1 MGFIREIRRDIEQE
15 ALCLMRE
22 YRSLL
27 LAEAKQLTNDDS
39 VAEDLVMKT
48 IESYLAQPDE
58 GLPAKGK
65 VRAWLRTT
73 LRNHFNNSVRGKARA
88 CTVYLDEEDAARID
102 EIAPADN
109 SSDEAILAHSDA
121 ELVRNVLARLPQS
134 ARSVIVMH
142 YFESL
147 TIRQIAE
154 LLRKSPDSVKSNLYY
169 ARKVLAKRL
178 GKMMG
183 RAALAIAALIF
194 GGSLLYAAAVATG
207 LAPSPFAADEES
219 EVVFNAKSTENTED
233 SLTGLTGFTGLSEAG
248 APHPS
253 SDRLCGSLRSGDI
266 QTPNHES
273 SASAEA
279 TAGMRTTNHETNGDS
294 PQGFE
299 AITVNSNTNNEE
311 TTMNTQVVKSAAVKM
326 MAAGA
331 MLAAAAP
338 TLAARSARADS
349 LKNYQVLQYL
359 ESSGTQA
366 IDTGVKFGGT
376 TRLALRMQTL
386 NGITDGMIGA
396 IDACTSG
403 GYDRFHFNVIIN
415 NNAQELHVYALH
427 LDSSILIKKVDGAW
441 HEWDIDKFRGRIFK
455 DSSEIAAI
463 SSEPAYT
470 DAEADHSTL
479 WLFGRNSNTPSLRQY
494 AKVRISTTV
503 IMQEGNLERQLIPC
517 RRLSDNELG
526 MYDLVHREFLTNI
539 GTGSFMAGPAGLGC
553 VEIPP
558 QIYVGQ
564 SEICPEVVIN
574 NAGQTR
580 VAGRDYT
587 VSYSDNTALGIGK
600 ATITGIG
607 DYTDCGIVV
616 VRFAIVPEEAKLP
629 GEYQRVAWLESTK
642 GGGQVIDTLVH
653 PTGGTRMEIYFQA
666 PHLAEMN
673 QFGVIYDKGSSIYE
687 RFHFGGNGEG
697 QKVFA
702 GLGTW
707 STTNFDYT
715 RDWTMLVV
723 RAMNDRGYFSMN
735 GVMLAESDSTGA
747 FSPAENMPIWLFGRN
762 SNVESLKRYSACRLM
777 YADIREGDSNPPTLT
792 HRLVPCRR
800 IADGELGVYDTVAR
814 QFHYDTGRAARGAA
828 AFVAGPDVGDGWRPG
843 TAIYLH

>member
-27 LAEAKQLTNDDS
+27 FAEAKQLTNDDS

-73 LRNHFNNSVRGKARA
+73 LRNNFNNSVRGKARA

-121 ELVRNVLARLPQS
+121 ELVRNVLARLPES

-147 TIRQIAE
+147 SIRQIAE

-248 APHPS
+248 APP
-253 SDRLCGSLRSGDI
+253 

-279 TAGMRTTNHETNGDS
+279 TAGMRTTNPELTTTNL
-294 PQGFE
+294 
-299 AITVNSNTNNEE
+299 TTTNNEE

-366 IDTGVKFGGT
+366 IDTGVKYGKS
-376 TRLALRMQTL
+376 TRLRFRMQTL
-386 NGITDGMIGA
+386 NDKHVGA
-396 IDACTSG
+396 IDACSDSNH
-403 GYDRFHFNVIIN
+403 DRFHFRVESNQFRFFCFHGVGQFTFGTQDENWHTYDIN
-415 NNAQELHVYALH
+415 RAERKIYR
-427 LDSSILIKKVDGAW
+427 DGAYQAA
-441 HEWDIDKFRGRIFK
+441 FA
-455 DSSEIAAI
+455 IAD
-463 SSEPAYT
+463 EDEYT
-470 DAEADHSTL
+470 LDEEDHSTI
-479 WLFGRNSNTPSLRQY
+479 WLFGRNGNPSSLIQY
-494 AKVRISTTV
+494 ATARIGT
-503 IMQEGNLERQLIPC
+503 IELWQEDRQERLLIPC
-517 RRLSDNELG
+517 KRLRDNELG
-526 MYDLVHREFLTNI
+526 MYDLIRKEFLVNV
-539 GTGSFMAGPAGLGC
+539 GTGTFTAGPEGLGC

-558 QIYVGQ
+558 QIFEGQ
-564 SEICPEVVIN
+564 AEICPEVVIK

-580 VAGRDYT
+580 VEGTDYT
-587 VSYSDNTALGIGK
+587 LAWSRNTS
-600 ATITGIG
+600 TGIG
-607 DYTDCGIVV
+607 ILKITPLGDYVNCGSVEV
-616 VRFAIVPEEAKLP
+616 PFAIVPPEGRLP
-629 GEYQRVAWLESTK
+629 SEYRRVAYLESTR
-642 GGGQVIDTLVH
+642 GGRQNVDTGVH
-653 PTGGTRMEIYFQA
+653 PTGSMRFQVFLQA
-666 PHLAEMN
+666 PRSEAMS
-673 QFGVIYDKGSSIYE
+673 QFGMIDDKGGGTYE
-687 RFHFGGNGEG
+687 RFHIGKNGSNIFGCTGVKISTGFNYVTYVGHNWVAMTLRTRPNGGSPKGWFVLGGNSQE
-697 QKVFA
+697 
-702 GLGTW
+702 L
-707 STTNFDYT
+707 
-715 RDWTMLVV
+715 
-723 RAMNDRGYFSMN
+723 
-735 GVMLAESDSTGA
+735 SDIGA
-747 FSPAENMPIWLFGRN
+747 FSEGNSTIWLFGRN
-762 SNVESLKRYSACRLM
+762 SDTDSLKTYSAFRLM
-777 YADIREGDSNPPTLT
+777 YADIKEGDDDLVTT
-792 HRLVPCRR
+792 HHFVPCRR

-814 QFHYDTGRAARGAA
+814 QFLYDTGRAARGAA

>member
-27 LAEAKQLTNDDS
+27 FAEAKQLTNDDS

-121 ELVRNVLARLPQS
+121 ELVRNVLARPPQS

-248 APHPS
+248 APP
-253 SDRLCGSLRSGDI
+253 
-266 QTPNHES
+266 QTQNHES

-279 TAGMRTTNHETNGDS
+279 TAGMRTTNPELTTTNL
-294 PQGFE
+294 
-299 AITVNSNTNNEE
+299 TTNNEE

-349 LKNYQVLQYL
+349 LKNYQVLKYL

-366 IDTGVKFGGT
+366 IDTGVKYANDTCLYTQMQVLNNNTGGH
-376 TRLALRMQTL
+376 
-386 NGITDGMIGA
+386 IGA
-396 IDACTSG
+396 IDQCSDNTN
-403 GYDRFHFNVIIN
+403 DRFHFYVKNSTLHVFAAHSESSAVVNSVGDGWNQWFIDKIN
-415 NNAQELHVYALH
+415 NRLSKNGSYATGLASGAYGIAD
-427 LDSSILIKKVDGAW
+427 DS
-441 HEWDIDKFRGRIFK
+441 
-455 DSSEIAAI
+455 
-463 SSEPAYT
+463 
-470 DAEADHSTL
+470 HSTI
-479 WLFGRNSNTPSLRQY
+479 WLFGRNSNNPSYRQY
-494 AKVRISTTV
+494 ATVRLSLTAIFHDDS
-503 IMQEGNLERQLIPC
+503 LERQLIPC

-526 MYDLVHREFLTNI
+526 MYDLVRREFLTNI
-539 GTGSFMAGPAGLGC
+539 GTGSFAAGPEGLGC
-553 VEIPP
+553 AEIPP
-558 QIYVGQ
+558 QIYSGQ
-564 SEICPEVVIN
+564 PEICPEVVVR

-580 VAGRDYT
+580 VEGVDYT
-587 VSYSDNTALGIGK
+587 VSYSDNTAIGIGK

-607 DYTDCGIVV
+607 DYADCGSVV
-616 VRFAIVPEEAKLP
+616 VRFAIVPEETQLP
-629 GEYQRVAWLESTK
+629 GEYQRVAYLESTK
-642 GGGQVIDTLVH
+642 GGGQVIDTGIH
-653 PTGGTRMEIYFQA
+653 PTGSMQMEIRFQA
-666 PHLAEMN
+666 PRLAQMSL
-673 QFGVIYDKGSSIYE
+673 FGAIYDKGGTYE
-687 RFHFGGNGEG
+687 RYHVGRNPDAGYYE
-697 QKVFA
+697 A

-707 STTNFDYT
+707 GSGNGGDSGRNWTT
-715 RDWTMLVV
+715 MMV
-723 RAMNDRGYFSMN
+723 RTIEGRARFEMN
-735 GVMLAESDSTGA
+735 GELKNWSSSIGTLNPE
-747 FSPAENMPIWLFGRN
+747 ENMTIWLFGRN
-762 SNVESLKRYSACRLM
+762 SNNESLKRYSACRLM
-777 YADIREGDSNPPTLT
+777 YAEFCECDSSPPTLT

-800 IADGELGVYDTVAR
+800 IADSELGVYDTVAN
-814 QFHYDTGRAARGAA
+814 QFLYNTGRVARGAA
-828 AFVAGPDVGDGWRPG
+828 AFVAGPDVGSGSRPG
-843 TAIYLH
+843 LTIFVR

>member
-27 LAEAKQLTNDDS
+27 FAEAKQLTNDDS

-147 TIRQIAE
+147 SIRQIAE

-219 EVVFNAKSTENTED
+219 EVIFNAKSTEDTES
-233 SLTGLTGFTGLSEAG
+233 SLEVFEGLDEECLILG
-248 APHPS
+248 ADP
-253 SDRLCGSLRSGDI
+253 
-266 QTPNHES
+266 TNHES

-326 MAAGA
+326 LAAGA
-331 MLAAAAP
+331 MLAAP

-349 LKNYQVLQYL
+349 LKNYQVLKYL

-403 GYDRFHFNVIIN
+403 GHDRFHFNVIIN

-427 LDSSILIKKVDGAW
+427 LDNSILIKNVDGAW

-463 SSEPAYT
+463 SSGPAYT
-470 DAEADHSTL
+470 DAKADHSTL

-539 GTGSFMAGPAGLGC
+539 GTGSFAAGPEGLGC
-553 VEIPP
+553 AEIPP
-558 QIYVGQ
+558 QIYSGQ
-564 SEICPEVVIN
+564 SEICPEVVVR

-580 VAGRDYT
+580 VEGVDYT
-587 VSYSDNTALGIGK
+587 VSYSDNTAIGIGK

-607 DYTDCGIVV
+607 DYADCGSVV

-629 GEYQRVAWLESTK
+629 GKYQRVAWLESTK

-666 PHLAEMN
+666 PYLAEMN

-707 STTNFDYT
+707 STTNFDYA

-814 QFHYDTGRAARGAA
+814 QFLYDTGRAARGAA
-828 AFVAGPDVGDGWRPG
+828 AFVAGPDVGDSWRPG
-843 TAIYLH
+843 TVIRLN

>member
-27 LAEAKQLTNDDS
+27 FAEAKQLTNDDS

-121 ELVRNVLARLPQS
+121 ELVRNVLARLPES

-219 EVVFNAKSTENTED
+219 EVVFNAKSTEDTED

-279 TAGMRTTNHETNGDS
+279 TAGMRTTNPELTTTNL
-294 PQGFE
+294 
-299 AITVNSNTNNEE
+299 TTTNNEE

-349 LKNYQVLQYL
+349 LKNYQVLKYL

-366 IDTGVKFGGT
+366 IDTGIKYADDTCLYTQMQVLNNNTGGH
-376 TRLALRMQTL
+376 
-386 NGITDGMIGA
+386 IGA
-396 IDACTSG
+396 IDQCSDNTN
-403 GYDRFHFNVIIN
+403 DRFHFRVDNSTFWAYAAHLESGSAVTSVGDGWNQWFIDKIN
-415 NNAQELHVYALH
+415 NRLSKNGSYAAL
-427 LDSSILIKKVDGAW
+427 LALGAYGIADDS
-441 HEWDIDKFRGRIFK
+441 
-455 DSSEIAAI
+455 
-463 SSEPAYT
+463 
-470 DAEADHSTL
+470 HSTI
-479 WLFGRNSNTPSLRQY
+479 WLFGRNSNNPSYRQY
-494 AKVRISTTV
+494 ATVRLSLTV
-503 IMQEGNLERQLIPC
+503 IFHDESLERQMIPC

-526 MYDLVHREFLTNI
+526 MYDLVRREFLTNI
-539 GTGSFMAGPAGLGC
+539 GTGSFTAGPEGLGC
-553 VEIPP
+553 AEIPP
-558 QIYVGQ
+558 QIYSGQ
-564 SEICPEVVIN
+564 SEICPEVVVK

-580 VAGRDYT
+580 VEGRDYT
-587 VSYSDNTALGIGK
+587 VTYSDNTAPGIGK

-607 DYTDCGIVV
+607 DYADCGSVV
-616 VRFAIVPEEAKLP
+616 VRFAIVPEETELP
-629 GEYQRVAWLESTK
+629 GEYQRVAYLESTK
-642 GGGQVIDTLVH
+642 GGGQVIDTGIH
-653 PTGGTRMEIYFQA
+653 PTGSMQMEIRFQA
-666 PHLAEMN
+666 PRLAEMSL
-673 QFGVIYDKGSSIYE
+673 FGAIYDKGGTYE
-687 RFHFGGNGEG
+687 RYHVGRNPDAGYYE
-697 QKVFA
+697 A

-707 STTNFDYT
+707 GSGSGGDSGRNWTTI
-715 RDWTMLVV
+715 LVRTIEG
-723 RAMNDRGYFSMN
+723 RARFEMN
-735 GVMLAESDSTGA
+735 GELKNWSSSIGEFTPTD
-747 FSPAENMPIWLFGRN
+747 NMTIWLFGRN
-762 SNVESLKRYSACRLM
+762 SNTESLKRYSACRLM
-777 YADIREGDSNPPTLT
+777 YAEFCECDSNPPAPTN
-792 HRLVPCRR
+792 RLVPCRR

-814 QFHYDTGRAARGAA
+814 QFHYDTGREARGAA
-828 AFVAGPDVGDGWRPG
+828 AFVAGPDVGDSWRPG
-843 TAIYLH
+843 TVIRLN

>member
-27 LAEAKQLTNDDS
+27 FAEAKQLTNDDS

-121 ELVRNVLARLPQS
+121 ELVRNVLARLPES

-219 EVVFNAKSTENTED
+219 EVVFNAKSTEDTES
-233 SLTGLTGFTGLSEAG
+233 SLEVFEGLDEECLILG
-248 APHPS
+248 ADP
-253 SDRLCGSLRSGDI
+253 
-266 QTPNHES
+266 TNHES

-279 TAGMRTTNHETNGDS
+279 TAGMRTTNPELTTTNL
-294 PQGFE
+294 
-299 AITVNSNTNNEE
+299 TTTNNEE

-331 MLAAAAP
+331 MLAATAP

-349 LKNYQVLQYL
+349 LKNYQVLKYL

-366 IDTGVKFGGT
+366 IDTGVKYADDTCLYTQMQVLNNNTGGH
-376 TRLALRMQTL
+376 
-386 NGITDGMIGA
+386 IGA
-396 IDACTSG
+396 IDQCSDNIN
-403 GYDRFHFNVIIN
+403 DRFHFRVDNSRFWAYAAHSESGSAVNSVGDGWNQWFIDKIN
-415 NNAQELHVYALH
+415 N
-427 LDSSILIKKVDGAW
+427 
-441 HEWDIDKFRGRIFK
+441 RIFK
-455 DSSEIAAI
+455 NGSSAAGLALGAYGTADDS
-463 SSEPAYT
+463 
-470 DAEADHSTL
+470 HSTI
-479 WLFGRNSNTPSLRQY
+479 WLFGRNSNNSSYRQY
-494 AKVRISTTV
+494 ATVRLSLTAIFHDES
-503 IMQEGNLERQLIPC
+503 LERQMIPC

-526 MYDLVHREFLTNI
+526 MYDLVRREFLTNI
-539 GTGSFMAGPAGLGC
+539 GTGSFTAGPEGLGC
-553 VEIPP
+553 AEIPP
-558 QIYVGQ
+558 QIYSGQ
-564 SEICPEVVIN
+564 SEICPEVVVK

-580 VAGRDYT
+580 VEGRDYT
-587 VSYSDNTALGIGK
+587 VTYSDNTAPGIGK

-607 DYTDCGIVV
+607 DYADCGSVV
-616 VRFAIVPEEAKLP
+616 VRFAIVPEETELP
-629 GEYQRVAWLESTK
+629 GEYQRVAYLESTK
-642 GGGQVIDTLVH
+642 GGGQVIDTGIH
-653 PTGGTRMEIYFQA
+653 PTGSMQMEIRFQA
-666 PHLAEMN
+666 PRLAEMSL
-673 QFGVIYDKGSSIYE
+673 FGAIYDKGGTYE
-687 RFHFGGNGEG
+687 RYHVGRNPDAGYYE
-697 QKVFA
+697 A

-707 STTNFDYT
+707 GSGSGGDSGRNWTTI
-715 RDWTMLVV
+715 LVRTIEG
-723 RAMNDRGYFSMN
+723 RARFEMN
-735 GVMLAESDSTGA
+735 GELKNWSSSIGEFTPTD
-747 FSPAENMPIWLFGRN
+747 NMTIWLFGRN
-762 SNVESLKRYSACRLM
+762 SNTESLKRYSACRLM
-777 YADIREGDSNPPTLT
+777 YAEFCECDSNPPAPTN
-792 HRLVPCRR
+792 RLVPCRR

-814 QFHYDTGRAARGAA
+814 QFHYDTGRVARGAA
-828 AFVAGPDVGDGWRPG
+828 AFVAGPDVGDSWRPG
-843 TAIYLH
+843 TVIRLN

>member
-27 LAEAKQLTNDDS
+27 FAEAKQLTNDDS

-121 ELVRNVLARLPQS
+121 ELVRNVLARLPES

-194 GGSLLYAAAVATG
+194 GGSLLYAAAVVTG
-207 LAPSPFAADEES
+207 FAPSPFAADEES
-219 EVVFNAKSTENTED
+219 EVVFNAKSTEDTES
-233 SLTGLTGFTGLSEAG
+233 SLEVFEGLDEECLILG
-248 APHPS
+248 ADP
-253 SDRLCGSLRSGDI
+253 
-266 QTPNHES
+266 TNHES
-273 SASAEA
+273 
-279 TAGMRTTNHETNGDS
+279 RTTNHETNGDS

-349 LKNYQVLQYL
+349 LKNYQVLKYL

-427 LDSSILIKKVDGAW
+427 LDSSILIKNVDGAW

-463 SSEPAYT
+463 SSGPAYT

-539 GTGSFMAGPAGLGC
+539 GTGSFTAGPAGLGC

-629 GEYQRVAWLESTK
+629 GKYQRVAWLESTK

-697 QKVFA
+697 QKVSA

-814 QFHYDTGRAARGAA
+814 QFLYDTGRAARGAA
-828 AFVAGPDVGDGWRPG
+828 AFVAGPDVGDSWRPG
-843 TAIYLH
+843 TVIRLN

>member
-27 LAEAKQLTNDDS
+27 FAEAKQLTNDDS

-147 TIRQIAE
+147 SIRQIAE

-169 ARKVLAKRL
+169 ARKVLAKRR

-219 EVVFNAKSTENTED
+219 EVIFNAKSTEDTES
-233 SLTGLTGFTGLSEAG
+233 SLEVFEGLDEECLSLG
-248 APHPS
+248 ADP
-253 SDRLCGSLRSGDI
+253 
-266 QTPNHES
+266 TNHES

-326 MAAGA
+326 LAAGA
-331 MLAAAAP
+331 MLAAP

-349 LKNYQVLQYL
+349 LKNYQVLKYL

-403 GYDRFHFNVIIN
+403 GHDRFHFNVIIN

-427 LDSSILIKKVDGAW
+427 LDNSILIKNVDGAW

-463 SSEPAYT
+463 SSGPAYT
-470 DAEADHSTL
+470 DAKADHSTL

-587 VSYSDNTALGIGK
+587 VSYSDNTAIGIGK

-607 DYTDCGIVV
+607 DYADCGSVV

-629 GEYQRVAWLESTK
+629 GKYQRVAWLESTK

-666 PHLAEMN
+666 PYLAEMN

-707 STTNFDYT
+707 STTNFDYA

-762 SNVESLKRYSACRLM
+762 SNVESLKKYSACRLM

-814 QFHYDTGRAARGAA
+814 QFHYDTGRVARGAA
-828 AFVAGPDVGDGWRPG
+828 AFVAGPDVGDSWRPG
-843 TAIYLH
+843 TVIRLN

>member
-27 LAEAKQLTNDDS
+27 FAEAKQLTNDDS

-121 ELVRNVLARLPQS
+121 ELVRNVLSRLPQS

-147 TIRQIAE
+147 SIRQIAE

-207 LAPSPFAADEES
+207 LAPSPFAADEEY
-219 EVVFNAKSTENTED
+219 EVVFNAKSTENTES
-233 SLTGLTGFTGLSEAG
+233 SLEVFEGLDEECLILG
-248 APHPS
+248 ADP
-253 SDRLCGSLRSGDI
+253 
-266 QTPNHES
+266 TNHES
-273 SASAEA
+273 
-279 TAGMRTTNHETNGDS
+279 RTTNHETNGDS

-311 TTMNTQVVKSAAVKM
+311 TTMNTQVVKSVAVKM
-326 MAAGA
+326 LAAGA

-349 LKNYQVLQYL
+349 LKNYQVLKYL

-366 IDTGVKFGGT
+366 IDTGVKYADDTCLYTQMQVLNNNTGGH
-376 TRLALRMQTL
+376 
-386 NGITDGMIGA
+386 IGA
-396 IDACTSG
+396 IDQCSDNTN
-403 GYDRFHFNVIIN
+403 DRFHFYVENSTLYVFAAHSESSSVVNSVGDGWNQWFIDKIN
-415 NNAQELHVYALH
+415 NRLSKNGSYAAL
-427 LDSSILIKKVDGAW
+427 LALGAYGTADDS
-441 HEWDIDKFRGRIFK
+441 
-455 DSSEIAAI
+455 
-463 SSEPAYT
+463 
-470 DAEADHSTL
+470 HSTI
-479 WLFGRNSNTPSLRQY
+479 WLFGRNSNNPSYRQY
-494 AKVRISTTV
+494 ATVRLSLTAIFHDES
-503 IMQEGNLERQLIPC
+503 LERQLIPC

-539 GTGSFMAGPAGLGC
+539 GTGSFAAGPEGLGC
-553 VEIPP
+553 AEIPP
-558 QIYVGQ
+558 QIYSGQ
-564 SEICPEVVIN
+564 SEICPEVVVR

-580 VAGRDYT
+580 VEGVDYT
-587 VSYSDNTALGIGK
+587 VSYSDNTAPGIGK

-607 DYTDCGIVV
+607 DYADCGSVV

-629 GEYQRVAWLESTK
+629 GEYQRVAYLESTK
-642 GGGQVIDTLVH
+642 GGGQVIDTGIH
-653 PTGGTRMEIYFQA
+653 PTGSMQMEIRFQA
-666 PHLAEMN
+666 PRLAQMSL
-673 QFGVIYDKGSSIYE
+673 FGAIYDKGGTYE
-687 RFHFGGNGEG
+687 RYHVGRNSTTGYYE
-697 QKVFA
+697 A

-707 STTNFDYT
+707 TSGSGGDSGRNWTTILLRT
-715 RDWTMLVV
+715 RSGNG
-723 RAMNDRGYFSMN
+723 RFEMN
-735 GVMLAESDSTGA
+735 GELKSWGSAGS
-747 FSPAENMPIWLFGRN
+747 FSPSDNMTIWLFGRN
-762 SNVESLKRYSACRLM
+762 SNTESLKRNSACRLM
-777 YADIREGDSNPPTLT
+777 YAEFCEGDSDPPTLT

-814 QFHYDTGRAARGAA
+814 QFHYDTGREARGAA
-828 AFVAGPDVGDGWRPG
+828 AFVAGPDVGDSWRPG
-843 TAIYLH
+843 TVIRLN

>member
-27 LAEAKQLTNDDS
+27 FAEAKQLTNDDS

-147 TIRQIAE
+147 SIRQIAE

-219 EVVFNAKSTENTED
+219 EVIFNAKSTEDTES
-233 SLTGLTGFTGLSEAG
+233 SLEVFEGLDEECLILG
-248 APHPS
+248 ADP
-253 SDRLCGSLRSGDI
+253 
-266 QTPNHES
+266 TNHES

-299 AITVNSNTNNEE
+299 AITVNSNTNTEE

-326 MAAGA
+326 LAAGA
-331 MLAAAAP
+331 MLAAP

-349 LKNYQVLQYL
+349 LKNYQVLKYL

-403 GYDRFHFNVIIN
+403 GHDRFHFNVIIN

-427 LDSSILIKKVDGAW
+427 LDNSILIKNVDGAW

-463 SSEPAYT
+463 SSGPAYT
-470 DAEADHSTL
+470 DAKADHSTL

-587 VSYSDNTALGIGK
+587 VSYSDNTAIGIGK

-607 DYTDCGIVV
+607 DYADCGSVV

-629 GEYQRVAWLESTK
+629 GKYQRVAWLESTK

-666 PHLAEMN
+666 PYLAEMN

-687 RFHFGGNGEG
+687 RFHFGGNGED

-707 STTNFDYT
+707 STTNFDYA

-814 QFHYDTGRAARGAA
+814 QFLYDTGRAARGAA
-828 AFVAGPDVGDGWRPG
+828 AFVAGPDVGDSWRPG
-843 TAIYLH
+843 TVIRLN

>member
-147 TIRQIAE
+147 SIRQIAE

-207 LAPSPFAADEES
+207 LAPSPFAAPEPAVEQPLEALGPLES
-219 EVVFNAKSTENTED
+219 LED
-233 SLTGLTGFTGLSEAG
+233 PAPLEAPETNEAPQQVELT
-248 APHPS
+248 
-253 SDRLCGSLRSGDI
+253 
-266 QTPNHES
+266 
-273 SASAEA
+273 
-279 TAGMRTTNHETNGDS
+279 TTNLT
-294 PQGFE
+294 
-299 AITVNSNTNNEE
+299 TTNNEE

-331 MLAAAAP
+331 MLAATAP

-349 LKNYQVLQYL
+349 LKNYQVLKYL

-403 GYDRFHFNVIIN
+403 GHDRFHFNVIIN

-427 LDSSILIKKVDGAW
+427 LDNSILIKNVDGAW

-463 SSEPAYT
+463 SSGPAYT
-470 DAEADHSTL
+470 DAKADHSTL

-629 GEYQRVAWLESTK
+629 GKYQRVAWLESTK

-814 QFHYDTGRAARGAA
+814 QFHYDTGREARGAA
-828 AFVAGPDVGDGWRPG
+828 AFVAGPDVGDSWRPG
-843 TAIYLH
+843 TVIRLN